1 MPCLRAFGRRAE
13 IRRRSSSVRKLF
25 FLSAAAVFQRNL
37 IDTSLMAASFEFG
50 VQENIDD
57 FAGRVGA
64 DEPRRHGADV
74 GVVVAACQ
82 RCDFGF
88 PAKGGSDSL
97 MFVQRHRDAVGATA
111 HRDTARQFSFVD
123 GLGQRVGIVRIIAAL
138 FRVGAE
144 IVHVVAFRVEVT
156 DYEFFELV
164 AGMVAGYSDFFI
176 VPSVSFSV
184 SVCKDNEKPRIF
196 YAYLCRS
203 ASSSS
208 RSAIDRPWFSS
219 STSRW

>member
-74 GVVVAACQ
+74 GVVVAAM
-82 RCDFGF
+82 RFRVPSKGRLGF
-88 PAKGGSDSL
+88 PD
-97 MFVQRHRDAVGATA
+97 
-111 HRDTARQFSFVD
+111 
-123 GLGQRVGIVRIIAAL
+123 
-138 FRVGAE
+138 
-144 IVHVVAFRVEVT
+144 
-156 DYEFFELV
+156 
-164 AGMVAGYSDFFI
+164 
-176 VPSVSFSV
+176 
-184 SVCKDNEKPRIF
+184 VC
-196 YAYLCRS
+196 S
-203 ASSSS
+203 ASS
-208 RSAIDRPWFSS
+208 
-219 STSRW
+219 

>member
-82 RCDFGF
+82 RCTGNCHIR
-88 PAKGGSDSL
+88 GIRG
-97 MFVQRHRDAVGATA
+97 VRHKYINK
-111 HRDTARQFSFVD
+111 S
-123 GLGQRVGIVRIIAAL
+123 I
-138 FRVGAE
+138 
-144 IVHVVAFRVEVT
+144 
-156 DYEFFELV
+156 
-164 AGMVAGYSDFFI
+164 
-176 VPSVSFSV
+176 
-184 SVCKDNEKPRIF
+184 
-196 YAYLCRS
+196 
-203 ASSSS
+203 
-208 RSAIDRPWFSS
+208 
-219 STSRW
+219 

>member
-111 HRDTARQFSFVD
+111 HRDTARQFSFFD
-123 GLGQRVGIVRIIAAL
+123 GLGQRVGIVRIIDA
-138 FRVGAE
+138 FGTVRAE
-144 IVHVVAFRVEVT
+144 IIHVVPFRAEVA
-156 DYEFFELV
+156 DQELLEFISGVV
-164 AGMVAGYSDFFI
+164 AGDAEFVVVHI
-176 VPSVSFSV
+176 VEGLLSFGLV
-184 SVCKDNEKPRIF
+184 R
-196 YAYLCRS
+196 
-203 ASSSS
+203 
-208 RSAIDRPWFSS
+208 
-219 STSRW
+219 